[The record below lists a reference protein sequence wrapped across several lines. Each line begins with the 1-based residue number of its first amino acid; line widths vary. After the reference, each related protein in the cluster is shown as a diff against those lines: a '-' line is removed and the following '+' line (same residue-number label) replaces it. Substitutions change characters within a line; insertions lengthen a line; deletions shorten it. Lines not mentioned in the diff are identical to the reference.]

1 MKIPFLRKKK
11 TAEGEDNDAARLR
24 NRRAII
30 LLGLGEVLLIVAY
43 ILVLVLSRPVTGG
56 DELRYDELLSDA
68 KSNRIQSATVLTYD
82 HRIVGTYDS
91 GDYWTSF
98 GGAVEGNPLFSQL
111 LGGLQAARVPI
122 SIDQQWSKGLV
133 TPLTVL
139 MPALVLVDAL
149 VLVFLLIR
157 RDTTGLQ
164 GMGKSRGRHVGSAET
179 KITFGDVAGVDEAV
193 EELAEIRDYLSNPG
207 RFLAMGAR
215 VPSGML
221 LVGPPGC
228 GKTLLARA
236 VAGEAEV
243 PFFSMSGSDF
253 VEIYVGV
260 GAARIRDLFRQ
271 ARAAAPAIIFIDEL
285 DAVGR
290 GRTTSAVAGQDERE
304 ATLNQLLV
312 GLDGFE
318 SETGVVVLAATNRPD
333 VLDPALLRP
342 GRFDRR
348 IFVELPDINGRI
360 GILKVHTRG
369 KPLAEEVNI
378 EALARRTA
386 GFSGADLS
394 SLVNEA
400 ALLAARRGVPE
411 ITHALLS
418 EAVERVMAGP
428 ERKSRLLTTRDKE
441 LIAYH
446 ECGHALVSAVLHPAD
461 RVTKISIVARG
472 RGGGFTW
479 VVAQEEQHL
488 ATRPQLKAR
497 LASMMGGRAAEELLS
512 GDMTTGAQDDLER
525 ASELARK
532 MVCELGMSDRLG
544 PMSLRPSMA
553 RLMAEGEGINRSEEI
568 AAIVDSEI
576 RDLLVSARD
585 IAFTTLEKHRV
596 MLDRLASRLQEV
608 ESLEGDE
615 LEEMLYPP
623 VELAVTS

>member
-1 MKIPFLRKKK
+1 MKIPFVKKRK
-11 TAEGEDNDAARLR
+11 ARGEESDAARQR
-24 NRRAII
+24 TKRAII
-30 LLGLGEVLLIVAY
+30 LLAFGEVLLITAY
-43 ILVLVLSRPVTGG
+43 VLVLVLSGPGSSG
-56 DELRYDELLSDA
+56 DQLRYDELLNDA
-68 KSNRIQSATVLTYD
+68 KQNRIQSATVLVYD

-91 GDYWTSF
+91 GEYWTSF
-98 GGAVEGNPLFSQL
+98 GGAVEGNPLFSQI

-122 SIDQQWSKGLV
+122 TIDQQWSKGLV
-133 TPLTVL
+133 GPLTIL

-149 VLVFLLIR
+149 ILVFLLIR

-164 GMGKSRGRHVGSAET
+164 GMGKSRGRHVGSDDT

-260 GAARIRDLFRQ
+260 GAARIRDLFKQ

-348 IFVELPDINGRI
+348 IFVELPDLNGRT

-369 KPLAEEVNI
+369 KPLAADFNI

-400 ALLAARRGVPE
+400 ALLAARRGKQE
-411 ITHALLS
+411 ISQSLLS

-428 ERKSRLLTTRDKE
+428 ERKTRLLTTRDKE

-446 ECGHALVSAVLHPAD
+446 ECGHALVSAVLHPSD

-479 VVAQEEQHL
+479 FVAQEEQHL
-488 ATRPQLKAR
+488 ATRPQLRAR
-497 LASMMGGRAAEELLS
+497 LASMMGGRAAEELIS
-512 GDMTTGAQDDLER
+512 GDVSTGASDDLER
-525 ASELARK
+525 ATDLARR

-544 PMSLRPSMA
+544 PMSLKPSMA
-553 RLMAEGEGINRSEEI
+553 RLIAEGESANRSEEM
-568 AAIVDSEI
+568 AAIVDNEV
-576 RDLLVSARD
+576 RDLLVEARD
-585 IAFTTLEKHRV
+585 TAYSLLEKHKV
-596 MLDRLASRLQEV
+596 MLDRLAIRLQEV

-615 LEEMLYPP
+615 LEELLYPP